1 MSFKFI
7 ATCLHFSSIFQAL
20 SDDEEETKRIV
31 RSAREKRYEALNTI
45 IHSIRNSKKIKDF
58 TKMESGFVDLTKAY
72 EKAKPVVDREENGV
86 TPRFFVRVLV
96 ELEDLINET
105 WEDKEYRKKMNKN
118 NSKSLGAMRQKL
130 RKYIKEFEDDMAKF
144 RENPDEPDEEVT
156 KDDAS
161 DEDDNTGGKAFY
173 LVNSQKWPLIEAEA
187 SIFSMRA
194 LVNV

>member
-1 MSFKFI
+1 
-7 ATCLHFSSIFQAL
+7 
-20 SDDEEETKRIV
+20 
-31 RSAREKRYEALNTI
+31 
-45 IHSIRNSKKIKDF
+45 
-58 TKMESGFVDLTKAY
+58 MESGFVDLTKAY

-161 DEDDNTGGKAFY
+161 DEDDNTGGKYF
-173 LVNSQKWPLIEAEA
+173 I
-187 SIFSMRA
+187 
-194 LVNV
+194 

>member
-1 MSFKFI
+1 
-7 ATCLHFSSIFQAL
+7 
-20 SDDEEETKRIV
+20 
-31 RSAREKRYEALNTI
+31 
-45 IHSIRNSKKIKDF
+45 
-58 TKMESGFVDLTKAY
+58 MESGFVDLTKAY

-161 DEDDNTGGKAFY
+161 DEDDNTGGKTFY
-173 LVNSQKWPLIEAEA
+173 LVNSQKFA
-187 SIFSMRA
+187 SNRR
-194 LVNV
+194 